1 MTKKAFCI
9 MACAFMIVSCSGKES
24 KKVAS
29 LQKKDKKLSCQ
40 EILLEMNEAE
50 FYRDV
55 AYKNRGPKLK
65 NILMPLGYISTYMD
79 AGEAIDAAEAR
90 VTYLDRIY
98 QILRCEEK
106 AERMQEFEAELG
118 SVPYYQSQGE
128 IPYYRSFSSQ

>member
-1 MTKKAFCI
+1 MVNKAMCLI
-9 MACAFMIVSCSGKES
+9 ALTSLLASCAGKES
-24 KKVAS
+24 KKIAS

-65 NILMPLGYISTYMD
+65 NVLMPLGYISTYMD

-90 VTYLDRIY
+90 VDYLDRIY
-98 QILRCEEK
+98 QILRCEERAEK
-106 AERMQEFEAELG
+106 AAEMEEEMGVLQYFE
-118 SVPYYQSQGE
+118 PQGDV
-128 IPYYRSFSSQ
+128 PYYRSLAR

>member
-1 MTKKAFCI
+1 MIKKALCLMMFTS
-9 MACAFMIVSCSGKES
+9 MLASCSGKES
-24 KKVAS
+24 TKIKS

-79 AGEAIDAAEAR
+79 AGEAIDAADAR

-106 AERMQEFEAELG
+106 AERMLEHQEELG
-118 SVPYYQSQGE
+118 GLPYYQSQSE
-128 IPYYRSFSSQ
+128 TPYYRSLSR